1 MTKYHRGRNAG
12 RPGRD
17 HQWIFEAYD
26 VTENIGYIIC
36 VDQLDAF
43 MQPISNHTFSNTV
56 HCMRTIHCAY
66 ARCLKSVNSK
76 EQIPFAFRGQQFLLR
91 NTMLF
96 PFAVLITSLC
106 ISTVDNNTVYTILIR
121 HRKHHLYINIYY
133 PRACLTFSQSQGSL
147 TVSPAL
153 LSTILWNECRSWPTI
168 PPFIPKR

>member
-1 MTKYHRGRNAG
+1 MSGSIDWRVEPLFMTKYHRGRNAG

-76 EQIPFAFRGQQFLLR
+76 EQIPFAFW
-91 NTMLF
+91 
-96 PFAVLITSLC
+96 ITSLC
-106 ISTVDNNTVYTILIR
+106 ISIVDNNTVYTILIC

-133 PRACLTFSQSQGSL
+133 PRACLTFSQSKGSL